1 MVEAGCTVGPKYQRA
16 AAPVPAKWDVAEP
29 WRDSVPKDG
38 LAKGEWWG
46 VFRDDDLSAL
56 EKQALDANQTIKVA
70 AARLEQA
77 RASAA
82 VQIAT
87 QFPTFSTSP
96 SVQRQSSFDRQ
107 FPGDFPCVA
116 DQQCSAV
123 HSGIRS
129 GLVWAAAPKY

>member
-1 MVEAGCTVGPKYQRA
+1 MGRCGALARECTERST
-16 AAPVPAKWDVAEP
+16 APVPAKWDVAEP
-29 WRDSVPKDG
+29 WRESAPKDG
-38 LAKGEWWG
+38 VAKGEWWA

-87 QFPTFSTSP
+87 QFPTLSTSP
-96 SVQRQSSFDRQ
+96 SVQRQRLSGNRPASSN
-107 FPGDFPCVA
+107 FPV
-116 DQQCSAV
+116 
-123 HSGIRS
+123 RS
-129 GLVWAAAPKY
+129 PVSQTNTPTALR